1 MKWTAPAALLATT
14 LLAGTGKAQ
23 DFHYRNSPNWRV
35 ATGSSDTGTGL
46 GGSLLGLTGY
56 GNSPFGGFGVMGF
69 STSGYRL
76 NGTFNTHARAGGGTF
91 GPFGTTSTFG
101 RGGFGSGALFA
112 NMMPQIHQHGP
123 LFNYGPYYGY
133 PPFEPY
139 GPWDAYLRFH
149 QPMALVA
156 DSHGSHP
163 WGRGNPHPLCGS
175 LCKRRTAASDG
186 CAAATEVAGGGLKA
200 ARSHEGWGLASG
212 GCCKK
217 AKATTTDACCGT
229 VASAH
234 VDCVPV
240 LSRYAGCGSPEA
252 SGAYYQ
258 GSSLPTVTVTAPATT
273 LPKDMPKPEVKPE
286 APKK

>member
-23 DFHYRNSPNWRV
+23 DFTYRFSHNWRV

-56 GNSPFGGFGVMGF
+56 GNAPLGGFGVLGYGVN
-69 STSGYRL
+69 GYRL
-76 NGTFNTHARAGGGTF
+76 NGTFNNYARYGAGTF
-91 GPFGTTSTFG
+91 GPFGTSSSFA
-101 RGGFGSGALFA
+101 RGGFASGALFA
-112 NMMPQIHQHGP
+112 NLMPQIHQHGP
-123 LFNYGPYYGY
+123 LYNYGPYYGY

-149 QPMALVA
+149 QPMAMVA
-156 DSHGSHP
+156 DGHP
-163 WGRGNPHPLCGS
+163 WFRGHGPGNPHPLCGS
-175 LCKRRTAASDG
+175 LCKRRTAAADG
-186 CAAATEVAGGGLKA
+186 CAAATEVAGGGLFA

-212 GCCKK
+212 GCCGRRK
-217 AKATTTDACCGT
+217 AAHAESCGA
-229 VASAH
+229 VASAQ

-240 LSRYAGCGSPEA
+240 LSRYAGCGSPAA

-258 GSSLPTVTVTAPATT
+258 GAALPAVAAPATP
-273 LPKDMPKPEVKPE
+273 PKDMPKAET
-286 APKK
+286 PKK